1 MAKMVM
7 GAKRLPRAKTSAKV
21 HQLSRYG
28 FAAWPPGQLKK
39 ALPDTPLSFAR
50 WLRRWARRD
59 GPREELAAAC
69 TATPRPPRRRPRRTA
84 LSIAPSRRRAVAFAK
99 EWPVAGCLPAADPA
113 TATALP
119 TAAGATG
126 RRSHAQRRRGALNN
140 EERNSKNELFFR
152 EKNETSHRGN
162 CFSGARTKHA
172 IAGIIFQVEERNKPL
187 RELFSRE
194 ERNKP
199 PRTFIFRRQDRH
211 GTPVALFFLP
221 FAYGLETTGE
231 RTAATSM

>member
-1 MAKMVM
+1 MVPDVSKVSEVKEVPEVKTANAVSEVS
-7 GAKRLPRAKTSAKV
+7 GASEVSEVREVPEVKT
-21 HQLSRYG
+21 L
-28 FAAWPPGQLKK
+28 
-39 ALPDTPLSFAR
+39 
-50 WLRRWARRD
+50 
-59 GPREELAAAC
+59 
-69 TATPRPPRRRPRRTA
+69 
-84 LSIAPSRRRAVAFAK
+84 
-99 EWPVAGCLPAADPA
+99 
-113 TATALP
+113 
-119 TAAGATG
+119 
-126 RRSHAQRRRGALNN
+126 QRCRGALNN

-231 RTAATSM
+231 RTAATSV